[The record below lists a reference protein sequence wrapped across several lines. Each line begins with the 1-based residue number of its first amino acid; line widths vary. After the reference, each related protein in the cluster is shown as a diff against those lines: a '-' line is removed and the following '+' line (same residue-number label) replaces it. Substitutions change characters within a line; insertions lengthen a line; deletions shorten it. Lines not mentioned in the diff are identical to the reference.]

1 MITII
6 DYGVGNIGS
15 IANMIK
21 KVGGA
26 FTITSS
32 PKEVEKADK
41 IILCGVGAFDDGMNK
56 LKNLGLIEVL
66 NQKVLKERT
75 PILGICLGM
84 QLMTKGSDE
93 GTVAGLGFIDAK
105 SKKFDFTKLKTEE
118 KIRTPHMGWNVAKP
132 IKASKLMDN
141 MYEHPRFY
149 FVHSYYVSLT
159 HKEDELT
166 QTKYGFSFTSAF
178 ERGNVIGTQFH
189 PEKSHKYGI
198 KLCENFIKNY

>member
-32 PKEVEKADK
+32 PKEVEKAKK

-66 NQKVLKERT
+66 NQKILKERT
-75 PILGICLGM
+75 PILGICLCM
-84 QLMTKGSDE
+84 QLMT
-93 GTVAGLGFIDAK
+93 
-105 SKKFDFTKLKTEE
+105 
-118 KIRTPHMGWNVAKP
+118 N
-132 IKASKLMDN
+132 
-141 MYEHPRFY
+141 
-149 FVHSYYVSLT
+149 
-159 HKEDELT
+159 
-166 QTKYGFSFTSAF
+166 
-178 ERGNVIGTQFH
+178 
-189 PEKSHKYGI
+189 
-198 KLCENFIKNY
+198 

>member
-32 PKEVEKADK
+32 PKEVEKAKK

-66 NQKVLKERT
+66 NQKILKERT

-84 QLMTKGSDE
+84 QLMTNGSDE
-93 GTVAGLGFIDAK
+93 GTVPGLGFIDAK
-105 SKKFDFTKLKTEE
+105 SKKFDFKKIKSEE
-118 KIRTPHMGWNVAKP
+118 KIRIPHMGWNVAKP
-132 IKASKLMDN
+132 IKESKLLDN
-141 MYEHPRFY
+141 MYKHPRFY

-159 HKEDELT
+159 NKEDELT

-189 PEKSHKYGI
+189 PEKSLSLIHI
-198 KLCENFIKNY
+198 

>member
-32 PKEVEKADK
+32 PKELEKAKK

-66 NQKVLKERT
+66 NQKILKERT

-84 QLMTKGSDE
+84 QLMTNGSDE
-93 GTVAGLGFIDAK
+93 GTVPGLGFIDAK
-105 SKKFDFTKLKTEE
+105 SKKFDFKKIKSEE
-118 KIRTPHMGWNVAKP
+118 KIRIPHMGWNVAKP
-132 IKASKLMDN
+132 IKESKLLDN

-149 FVHSYYVSLT
+149 FVHTYYVSLT
-159 HKEDELT
+159 NKEDELT

-198 KLCENFIKNY
+198 KLYENFIKNY